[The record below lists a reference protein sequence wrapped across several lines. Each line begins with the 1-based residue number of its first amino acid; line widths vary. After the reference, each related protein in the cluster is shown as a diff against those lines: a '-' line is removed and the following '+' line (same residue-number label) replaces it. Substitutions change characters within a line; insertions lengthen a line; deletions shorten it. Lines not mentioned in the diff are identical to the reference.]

1 MYCIKLWL
9 IPTCMKTTVCKIILA
24 CKAAD
29 VAYIDQQII
38 YPGYYILYNHR
49 YKTELFFKPI
59 SIQLWVNHMH
69 VSIALHVFCWA
80 CTSKSQLMAINVQ
93 YKGMFSSFVWHE
105 RREVLK
111 WEGTLCEFL
120 GLYSYLKGIL
130 QNSDL
135 YIHVLEL
142 EKGISLL
149 LPSCYSLVTYTRS
162 HKQLNSTSGVPTDKL
177 DRASYTEAMHNWLE
191 LVPTDKL
198 YVVWI
203 MLYCGLGY
211 MPLPTCLL

>member
-1 MYCIKLWL
+1 
-9 IPTCMKTTVCKIILA
+9 
-24 CKAAD
+24 
-29 VAYIDQQII
+29 
-38 YPGYYILYNHR
+38 
-49 YKTELFFKPI
+49 
-59 SIQLWVNHMH
+59 MH

-130 QNSDL
+130 QNSDF
-135 YIHVLEL
+135 YILEL

-149 LPSCYSLVTYTRS
+149 LPSCYSLVTYTEAIS
-162 HKQLNSTSGVPTDKL
+162 NWIQLQVCLLTNWTGHHTQKPCITDLNLCLLTNCMSYEPCFTVALGTCHCQPVSPNIKQIFYWNMKV
-177 DRASYTEAMHNWLE
+177 
-191 LVPTDKL
+191 L
-198 YVVWI
+198 YV
-203 MLYCGLGY
+203 G
-211 MPLPTCLL
+211 CLLILWDGV